1 MAEKDNT
8 FQNTVE
14 ALFRGMDSF
23 ITTKTVVGEAIHIDD
38 TILLPLVDV
47 SFGVG
52 AGAFAEN
59 AKNNAGGGMGGKIS
73 PSAVLVIS
81 KNGTRLVNIKNQDA
95 VTKIIDMAPDLIS
108 RFTDKKEE
116 DGYTA
121 EKVEHIINQEGRAS
135 HQPDDPQLISYGSCG
150 RSAAV
155 RGISS
160 VLQYRGIVK
169 DAQKDRK

>member
-81 KNGTRLVNIKNQDA
+81 KTERVWSTSKTRMLSPKSLTWLRI
-95 VTKIIDMAPDLIS
+95 
-108 RFTDKKEE
+108 
-116 DGYTA
+116 
-121 EKVEHIINQEGRAS
+121 
-135 HQPDDPQLISYGSCG
+135 
-150 RSAAV
+150 
-155 RGISS
+155 
-160 VLQYRGIVK
+160 
-169 DAQKDRK
+169 